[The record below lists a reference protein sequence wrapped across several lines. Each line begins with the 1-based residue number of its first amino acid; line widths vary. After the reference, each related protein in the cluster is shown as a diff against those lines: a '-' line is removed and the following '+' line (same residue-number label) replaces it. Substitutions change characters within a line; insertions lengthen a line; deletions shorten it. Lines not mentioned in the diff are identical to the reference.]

1 MCPSGVMLQVT
12 REYRVSILLGN
23 GNETRT
29 FYWCRENW
37 PNQEMR
43 KIYTTVLFAN
53 IYLAPLTLIVIMY
66 ARIGVTLC
74 KTSVPASRGHSSS
87 GGGGR
92 HESRQMVSRKKKRV
106 VKMLVIVALLFILSW
121 LPLWAL
127 MMLSDYASLTEWQHR
142 IINIYVY
149 PLAHWLAFFNSS
161 INPIIYGFF
170 NENFRRGFQAAF
182 KFQLCS
188 EGMERGNTYSHRV
201 QGNAV
206 LPENPQVPKG
216 LVPGS
221 GRRRANGKSL
231 GQNSSQSSGRG
242 QEQDLIMEDL
252 EKVRKDQIH
261 G

>member
-1 MCPSGVMLQVT
+1 MLQVT

-106 VKMLVIVALLFILSW
+106 VKMLVTWEERTVL
-121 LPLWAL
+121 
-127 MMLSDYASLTEWQHR
+127 
-142 IINIYVY
+142 
-149 PLAHWLAFFNSS
+149 NSGQRVKEDS
-161 INPIIYGFF
+161 RAIS
-170 NENFRRGFQAAF
+170 ETDRG
-182 KFQLCS
+182 
-188 EGMERGNTYSHRV
+188 RV
-201 QGNAV
+201 
-206 LPENPQVPKG
+206 
-216 LVPGS
+216 
-221 GRRRANGKSL
+221 R
-231 GQNSSQSSGRG
+231 
-242 QEQDLIMEDL
+242 
-252 EKVRKDQIH
+252 
-261 G
+261 